1 MMAVGGAAAMQRNA
15 IIFGFL
21 ALVAASFAGSSAS
34 EAAAPAAG
42 IAGADKTHTL
52 AAQTRRRPRV
62 IIRPRRVRPGP
73 NSKRICRSW
82 LAEEY
87 RPSGT
92 VIVPQ
97 MRCWWEP

>member
-21 ALVAASFAGSSAS
+21 ALVAATFAGFPA
-34 EAAAPAAG
+34 AAAPAAG
-42 IAGADKTHTL
+42 IAGADQTHAL

-73 NSKRICRSW
+73 NSQRICRSW

>member
-1 MMAVGGAAAMQRNA
+1 MQRNA
-15 IIFGFL
+15 IIFGLL
-21 ALVAASFAGSSAS
+21 ALIAASFAVFSAS

-42 IAGADKTHTL
+42 IAGAEQTHAL

-73 NSKRICRSW
+73 NSERICRSW
-82 LAEEY
+82 LVEEY

>member
-1 MMAVGGAAAMQRNA
+1 LV
-15 IIFGFL
+15 
-21 ALVAASFAGSSAS
+21 LVAAAFGGFPALGT
-34 EAAAPAAG
+34 AAAAG
-42 IAGADKTHTL
+42 IAHADQTQAL

-73 NSKRICRSW
+73 NSQRICRSW
-82 LAEEY
+82 LVEEY

>member
-1 MMAVGGAAAMQRNA
+1 MQRNA

-34 EAAAPAAG
+34 EATAPAAG
-42 IAGADKTHTL
+42 IAGAEQTHSLT
-52 AAQTRRRPRV
+52 AQTRRRPRV
-62 IIRPRRVRPGP
+62 IIRPRRVRPGS
-73 NSKRICRSW
+73 NSQRICRSW

>member
-1 MMAVGGAAAMQRNA
+1 MQRNA

-34 EAAAPAAG
+34 EAAAPAAA
-42 IAGADKTHTL
+42 IAGAYQTHALT
-52 AAQTRRRPRV
+52 AQTRRRQRV

-73 NSKRICRSW
+73 ISHRICRSW

-97 MRCWWEP
+97 MRCWWDP

>member
-1 MMAVGGAAAMQRNA
+1 MMAAGGAAAMQRNA
-15 IIFGFL
+15 VIFGFL
-21 ALVAASFAGSSAS
+21 ALAAASFAAFSAS
-34 EAAAPAAG
+34 EAAVPAAG
-42 IAGADKTHTL
+42 IASADQTHAL

-73 NSKRICRSW
+73 NSQRICRSW
-82 LAEEY
+82 LVEEY